1 MHWLQGLLDNLR
13 EQIPKSGEVP
23 ANGTTSGIG
32 SILNALDWDQVRE
45 EVDRES
51 RARLVFIGAIG
62 AGKSTLLNTL
72 KGSEVS
78 LDRAEPEAGA
88 ELTLE
93 DFGLFAIV
101 DVPARSP
108 NGQLPEGDTVWLVLN
123 SAELI
128 VWVLDGASGMRAWEH
143 EWICR
148 LRALGRPLLIVL
160 NKIDQVVDK
169 EVVRTLNHT
178 LACTVIPIEARD
190 FQSINESLLP
200 QLVAACPNLALP
212 LGREVLGWR
221 RTAAQRVINRSAVV
235 SGLIGTEPAP
245 LIDLPLQVLIQLRLI
260 LRLGAIYGEPVND
273 RYSRELL
280 VTMASSVAL
289 RTVSQQIVKLIPL
302 AGWIISGALAAG
314 GTWAIGELAQRYFEN
329 GRQVPRP
336 TVRLPH
342 LKWPVVR
349 LQRPHFSRRP
359 TIKWRR
365 QPWRR
370 WHWRKETKEHGQDD
384 RVAGGLDSTPAEQ
397 DAGQASE

>member
-1 MHWLQGLLDNLR
+1 MQWLQGLLDNLR
-13 EQIPKSGEVP
+13 EQIPKGSDTPASGG
-23 ANGTTSGIG
+23 ASGIG

-51 RARLVFIGAIG
+51 RARLVFIGANG

-72 KGSEVS
+72 KGSVVS
-78 LDRAEPEAGA
+78 LERAEPDADED
-88 ELTLE
+88 LTLE

-108 NGQLPEGDTVWLVLN
+108 NGQLPEGDTIGLVLN

-128 VWVLDGASGMRAWEH
+128 VWVLDGAGGMRPWEH

-160 NKIDQVVDK
+160 NKIDQVADK
-169 EVVRTLNHT
+169 DVVRALNHT
-178 LACTVIPIEARD
+178 LACAVIPIEARD
-190 FQSINESLLP
+190 FQSINEQLLP
-200 QLVAACPNLALP
+200 QLVATCPNLALP

-235 SGLIGTEPAP
+235 SGLVGTEPAP
-245 LIDLPLQVLIQLRLI
+245 LLDLPLQVLIQLRLI

-280 VTMASSVAL
+280 VTMASSVGL
-289 RTVSQQIVKLIPL
+289 RYVSQQVVKLIPL
-302 AGWIISGALAAG
+302 AGWIVSGLLAAG
-314 GTWAIGELAQRYFEN
+314 GTWAIGELAQHYFEH
-329 GRQVPRP
+329 GRQIPRP
-336 TVRLPH
+336 TVRLRAPRVKRPG
-342 LKWPVVR
+342 LR
-349 LQRPHFSRRP
+349 LHRPHFAWRL

-365 QPWRR
+365 
-370 WHWRKETKEHGQDD
+370 WHKRKEANEHGQDGS
-384 RVAGGLDSTPAEQ
+384 VAGGVDSTPTEQ
-397 DAGQASE
+397 GASQVDQ